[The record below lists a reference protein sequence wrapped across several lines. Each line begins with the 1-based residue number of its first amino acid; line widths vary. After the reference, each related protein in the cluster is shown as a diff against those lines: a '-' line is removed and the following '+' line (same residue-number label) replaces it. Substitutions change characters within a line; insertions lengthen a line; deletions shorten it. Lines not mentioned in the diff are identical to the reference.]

1 MQQYPESG
9 KESMRFLAL
18 CILLLT
24 TVGYAQSR
32 QFPLEDLPHFPPD
45 IMIEPSP
52 SESPKPQHKKPIPA
66 RILCKTDRVYALL
79 NMNTCNDDG
88 HSIVCTY
95 SHTGPHPHQLTAYF
109 SKSAYKLR

>member
-1 MQQYPESG
+1 MQQYSKTG
-9 KESMRFLAL
+9 KESMRSLAL

-32 QFPLEDLPHFPPD
+32 QFAVEGLPYFPPD
-45 IMIEPSP
+45 IMNEPSP
-52 SESPKPQHKKPIPA
+52 SETPEPQHKKTIPA
-66 RILCKTDRVYALL
+66 RILCKTDRVYARL
-79 NMNTCNDDG
+79 NSCKDEG

-95 SHTGPHPHQLTAYF
+95 SHTGPNPHRLTAYF